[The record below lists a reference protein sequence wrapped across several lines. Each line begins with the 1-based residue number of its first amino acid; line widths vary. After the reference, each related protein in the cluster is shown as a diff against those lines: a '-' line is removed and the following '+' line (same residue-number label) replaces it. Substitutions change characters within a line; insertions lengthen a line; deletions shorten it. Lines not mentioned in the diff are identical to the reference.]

1 MLEKGEFVVRKE
13 VAKEY
18 LPELEE
24 LNRGGND
31 VRSKIAR
38 ATTGLFSQT
47 DGQID
52 IFFVKF
58 DGVISKESVFDLEFP
73 SRFVFRR
80 RHGSSVTYLAMF
92 DNYVIDTLLRL
103 MFDGIQKVLRSHI
116 ENVVQLF
123 ADLVERYGA
132 DGNAHFTDDSLA
144 NEVDVG
150 TCGQIHDGI
159 GTIFD
164 GVLHFCNFAG
174 GIAGKSGITEVRIVF
189 GAQSNAD
196 ADGL

>member
-13 VAKEY
+13 VAKKY

-73 SRFVFRR
+73 SRFSFGGRHGVNIIYLAVFGNYVTDTLESIFNPAANPSAVRRVCGNVDDRLSVR
-80 RHGSSVTYLAMF
+80 RHC
-92 DNYVIDTLLRL
+92 
-103 MFDGIQKVLRSHI
+103 RSW
-116 ENVVQLF
+116 
-123 ADLVERYGA
+123 
-132 DGNAHFTDDSLA
+132 
-144 NEVDVG
+144 
-150 TCGQIHDGI
+150 
-159 GTIFD
+159 
-164 GVLHFCNFAG
+164 
-174 GIAGKSGITEVRIVF
+174 
-189 GAQSNAD
+189 
-196 ADGL
+196 